1 MNNGQ
6 DRPFTRGGVE
16 TLRVDRLPP
25 PDAAAQAHSQ
35 RLETAI
41 HREIDEQGGS
51 ISFARF
57 MELAL
62 YAPGLGYYSAG
73 AQKFGSA
80 GDFITAPEISALFG
94 RCLAR
99 QFAQVLRALGGGDIL
114 EVGAGTGR
122 LAADVLSELAA
133 VDCLPGRY
141 YILETS
147 ADLRERQRRMLD
159 EHATSWLDLVHWLDA
174 LPVDGFHGVVAANEV
189 LDAMPVHRFRRTA
202 DDIGELRV
210 GWEDGHFEWRVQQ
223 PGNHLVTERVTAI
236 EQQSRRKLPDGFES
250 EINLVADAWI
260 HSVADTLA
268 AGVVFIID
276 YGYSRAEYYLPERSG
291 GTLMCHY
298 RHRVHSDAL
307 VLVGLQDITSHVD
320 FTTVAEAAV
329 AAGLDVAGYTT
340 QGYFL
345 LASGITELAA
355 TVSSTELEQLKIAQ
369 QIKRLTLPGEMGEI
383 FKVIA
388 LGKAFDVSLDGFS
401 LRDLRGKL

>member
-1 MNNGQ
+1 M
-6 DRPFTRGGVE
+6 
-16 TLRVDRLPP
+16 
-25 PDAAAQAHSQ
+25 
-35 RLETAI
+35 
-41 HREIDEQGGS
+41 
-51 ISFARF
+51 
-57 MELAL
+57 
-62 YAPGLGYYSAG
+62 
-73 AQKFGSA
+73 
-80 GDFITAPEISALFG
+80 
-94 RCLAR
+94 
-99 QFAQVLRALGGGDIL
+99 
-114 EVGAGTGR
+114 
-122 LAADVLSELAA
+122 
-133 VDCLPGRY
+133 
-141 YILETS
+141 
-147 ADLRERQRRMLD
+147 
-159 EHATSWLDLVHWLDA
+159 
-174 LPVDGFHGVVAANEV
+174 
-189 LDAMPVHRFRRTA
+189 
-202 DDIGELRV
+202 
-210 GWEDGHFEWRVQQ
+210 
-223 PGNHLVTERVTAI
+223 
-236 EQQSRRKLPDGFES
+236 
-250 EINLVADAWI
+250 
-260 HSVADTLA
+260 
-268 AGVVFIID
+268 VFIID